1 MATKPRTKLG
11 AGFRRLE
18 ELEPRAMLAGHGFE
32 PSFADAGGGA
42 FFAAQHIQQAP
53 EVGQISPA
61 FGRDASFAGGFT
73 ASRADDGG
81 GYDDSS
87 STEFTASVSD
97 SSGDTA
103 TVTYQ
108 TGNLL
113 GTSETVVN
121 VTGDTLDE
129 GTSVALSINGVSV
142 GTVAINS
149 SGAGTLIVPTASVS
163 TTVAAGSTV
172 ILGTMNGTLAAST
185 TTTSGGSGCGS
196 SSESGFT
203 AAVSDSAGD
212 TATVTFQTGKLL
224 GTSESVINIT
234 GDTLDEGTSV
244 ALSINGTSLGTVA
257 INSSGA
263 GTLIVPTSTL
273 SSTVAAGSTVVLGS
287 LSGTFAASTTSD
299 SGSGDSGHSGGCGDS
314 GSSSG
319 TNLSAPVSDSSGDTA
334 TVTYQTGKLLGTS
347 ESVIAVT
354 GDTLDEGTS
363 VALLINGAT
372 VGTIAIDSTG
382 AGTLTVPTSSLTTT
396 VASGSTVTLGTM
408 SGTFASSTSSVT
420 ISSSASTASSNH
432 TAIGTLTFGGRHHG
446 QG

>member
-1 MATKPRTKLG
+1 MNTKPRTRFGSGL
-11 AGFRRLE
+11 RRLE
-18 ELEPRAMLAGHGFE
+18 ELESRSMLAGHGFE
-32 PSFADAGGGA
+32 ASFAAAGGE
-42 FFAAQHIQQAP
+42 FFATQHIQQAA
-53 EVGQISPA
+53 EVAQITPA
-61 FGRDASFAGGFT
+61 FARDASFSNHFATSRDDYNGG
-73 ASRADDGG
+73 DH
-81 GYDDSS
+81 DSS
-87 STEFTASVSD
+87 STTLTASVSD

-108 TGNLL
+108 TGSLL
-113 GTSETVVN
+113 GTSESVIT

-129 GTSVALSINGVSV
+129 GTSVALSIDGTSV

-149 SGAGTLIVPTASVS
+149 SGTGTLIVPTSTLS

-196 SSESGFT
+196 SAGTSFT
-203 AAVSDSAGD
+203 AAVSDSSGD

-287 LSGTFAASTTSD
+287 LSGTFAASTTST

-363 VALLINGAT
+363 VALLINGAA

-446 QG
+446 RG